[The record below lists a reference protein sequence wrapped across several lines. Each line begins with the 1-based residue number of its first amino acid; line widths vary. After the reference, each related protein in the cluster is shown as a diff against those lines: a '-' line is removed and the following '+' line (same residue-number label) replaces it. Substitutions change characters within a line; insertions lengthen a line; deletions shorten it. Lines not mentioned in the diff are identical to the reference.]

1 LVYQADHRMWS
12 DRKGAEPGLTM
23 SEVAATRR
31 RTRPDQ
37 AIRMLR
43 CVARVARVTPLLL
56 GFAACDSAPL
66 GPVPNLSVVRATDLG
81 TLPTTATIRGRD
93 GGYSA
98 VFQGRSVWLYGDT
111 FLSRADA
118 RGRTL
123 ISDSWSWTTNLDATN
138 GITGF
143 QERLDAAGMPTM
155 ILPETSPES
164 TYNANHQGDPCQVQ
178 PCGDRWALWPGPLV
192 TDSVRNRALIFYM
205 LVYAKPGNFNFS
217 GVGTSVAIWDSFDDT
232 PRRPIIDPSARCT
245 TCLFAENETPYGSAA
260 LTVAGMLY
268 VYGCANSGF
277 TNTCKL
283 GRVDPAD
290 VLDRTAWSYYAGAG
304 AWSPRI
310 GDAVTVLNGNDILS
324 ISWNAYLNRYVA
336 VYSPPLSLDVMM
348 RTSPA
353 PQGPWSREIRAFTAM
368 PPSGGGTV
376 YDAQAHPEYDV
387 DGGRVMYVTYSRT
400 TGSFT
405 SEIRVVSIEVTPS
418 STPSE

>member
-1 LVYQADHRMWS
+1 
-12 DRKGAEPGLTM
+12 
-23 SEVAATRR
+23 
-31 RTRPDQ
+31 
-37 AIRMLR
+37 
-43 CVARVARVTPLLL
+43 
-56 GFAACDSAPL
+56 
-66 GPVPNLSVVRATDLG
+66 
-81 TLPTTATIRGRD
+81 
-93 GGYSA
+93 
-98 VFQGRSVWLYGDT
+98 
-111 FLSRADA
+111 
-118 RGRTL
+118 
-123 ISDSWSWTTNLDATN
+123 
-138 GITGF
+138 
-143 QERLDAAGMPTM
+143 
-155 ILPETSPES
+155 
-164 TYNANHQGDPCQVQ
+164 
-178 PCGDRWALWPGPLV
+178 
-192 TDSVRNRALIFYM
+192 
-205 LVYAKPGNFNFS
+205 
-217 GVGTSVAIWDSFDDT
+217 
-232 PRRPIIDPSARCT
+232 
-245 TCLFAENETPYGSAA
+245 
-260 LTVAGMLY
+260 MLY